1 MVVARAGGGGGGG
14 CRCKGSVGL
23 VVIFC
28 WDGGGDC
35 GGSFVVNVA
44 YGHYCV

>member
-1 MVVARAGGGGGGG
+1 MALARAGGGGGGCSCEAG
-14 CRCKGSVGL
+14 VLGL

-28 WDGGGDC
+28 CDCGGGR